1 MGSSALAGRTGV
13 DFARGD
19 RIDVTDSAGVR
30 IGWVDPRTGVRNLL
44 APERRA
50 EFDQMI
56 DYWLSAAGLSSPE
69 SLDDVV
75 NIDNIAD
82 VDANLAAGES
92 AAQQHASANTHE
104 PHQAMHIREVRYPDA
119 EVVRSLLIPLRQLT

>member
-44 APERRA
+44 APGRRA

-56 DYWLSAAGLSSPE
+56 DYWLSAAGLDAPE
-69 SLDDVV
+69 SL
-75 NIDNIAD
+75 NAIGAD
-82 VDANLAAGES
+82 PKTADS
-92 AAQQHASANTHE
+92 AAEQPMPANSIE
-104 PHQAMHIREVRYPDA
+104 PDQAMHIREVRYPDA
-119 EVVRSLLIPLRQLT
+119 EVVRSLLIPLRHLA